1 MSQGGRSK
9 LGRVALGLAA
19 LGLVAVLIGVGLL
32 LWLRWPGQSIP
43 SEPPPDVQA
52 SPRGWQIR
60 YNATLSLAVRG
71 SKKVRLDLLQEMLD
85 ENIQLKNFRLKT
97 PGGTRDVPDE
107 AGARRTVLNTL
118 KAIAEWHKK
127 LDVAKAYTSDE
138 DKKDLEKVYAA
149 IDRLA
154 DKSTNP
160 VLRTEAERT
169 RILLKR
175 S

>member
-1 MSQGGRSK
+1 MSQGGLLSK
-9 LGRVALGLAA
+9 RGLVPLGLAA
-19 LGLVAVLIGVGLL
+19 LVLGVGLL
-32 LWLRWPGQSIP
+32 LWLRWPGQTIP
-43 SEPPPDVQA
+43 DEPPADVKA

-60 YNATLSLAVRG
+60 YNATLSLAARG

-85 ENIQLKNFRLKT
+85 ENVQLKNFRLKT
-97 PGGTRDVPDE
+97 RGNTRDVPDE

-118 KAIAEWHKK
+118 KAIAEWHQK
-127 LDVAKAYTSDE
+127 LDVARAYTSQE

-154 DKSTNP
+154 DKGTNP